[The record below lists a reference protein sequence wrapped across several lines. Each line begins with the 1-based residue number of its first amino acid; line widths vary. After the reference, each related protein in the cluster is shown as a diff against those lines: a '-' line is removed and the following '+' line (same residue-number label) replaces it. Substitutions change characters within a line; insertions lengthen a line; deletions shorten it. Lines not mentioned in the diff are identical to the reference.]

1 MVTHETHPAADYQG
15 YMSIFSRY
23 GVGGDRAGYLFLLF
37 PVGAAA
43 VWFGGGELAQSVTVG
58 IAAVG
63 SGLLLLWA
71 RRLRAG
77 VEESRR
83 QALTDDLTGL
93 GNRRRLLIDLE
104 RAIER
109 GTDHSPAVLAMFDLD
124 GFKSYNDTHGHPA
137 GDTLLA
143 RLGARLAAAFTGSG
157 SAYRLGG
164 DEFCLIVHG
173 SPSELEEAIG
183 HALAALTEEHEEIRS
198 SCGFVLLP
206 REARDASTALRIVD
220 QRMYAQKDDHRTSA
234 KRQAR
239 DLLLAVL
246 DQHAPELRPHCD
258 WVGELAQSV
267 AEQLGIERDEID
279 DIGLAADLHDI
290 GKIVIPRSILHKPG
304 PLDASEWEMIRRHTT
319 IGEAIL
325 NAAPVLSSVAALV
338 RSTHERID
346 GAGYPDGLAGEAIPL
361 GSRIIAVCDAF
372 DAMTSDRSYHD
383 AIPREAAIA
392 ELEKDAGTQFDRR
405 VVAAAR
411 RVLEHPGARRPAGN
425 RVVAPRTPDLSPSTR
440 IQALLDVIRLVRVKR
455 DPDRL
460 LDEIVETVGRG
471 LGLDT
476 VIINMYRPEWDDFIV
491 SSVHGNARARAEL
504 LNSTYPREWFDPL
517 MDDRY
522 LRRGAYF
529 VEQGTF
535 DWKTYLGP
543 RYVPTGP
550 PSSIPNAWQLEDE
563 LFVPFRH
570 SDGHILGLFSV
581 GDPVSGRRLSDEELD
596 VLVAVTLQAAVLV
609 EAAQTGA
616 AWERSQKGLA
626 ELLAV
631 SARLLEPGS
640 TQDVLDRVCAGVR
653 SALRFDKVQL
663 QLHDPETSTYRCAAS
678 VGWPEGDKAL
688 TTPTSEA
695 DLARLLD
702 PEFDVD
708 GCYLLPHDE
717 GAARCSQTSVGY
729 RSQLN
734 GVGPNAWNQHWL
746 LVPLRAPDNSVIGVI
761 WVDDPTDRLLPIPQ
775 RLRAL
780 RLFANQATSALA
792 TATLLDQVTPARDR
806 TNRAA

>member
-1 MVTHETHPAADYQG
+1 
-15 YMSIFSRY
+15 MSIFSRY

-43 VWFGGGELAQSVTVG
+43 VWFGGGEPAQSVTVG

-143 RLGARLAAAFTGSG
+143 RLGARLAAAFTESG

-183 HALAALTEEHEEIRS
+183 QALAALTEEHEEIRS

-267 AEQLGIERDEID
+267 AEQLGIERDAID

-346 GAGYPDGLAGEAIPL
+346 GAG
-361 GSRIIAVCDAF
+361 
-372 DAMTSDRSYHD
+372 
-383 AIPREAAIA
+383 
-392 ELEKDAGTQFDRR
+392 
-405 VVAAAR
+405 
-411 RVLEHPGARRPAGN
+411 
-425 RVVAPRTPDLSPSTR
+425 
-440 IQALLDVIRLVRVKR
+440 
-455 DPDRL
+455 
-460 LDEIVETVGRG
+460 
-471 LGLDT
+471 
-476 VIINMYRPEWDDFIV
+476 
-491 SSVHGNARARAEL
+491 
-504 LNSTYPREWFDPL
+504 
-517 MDDRY
+517 
-522 LRRGAYF
+522 
-529 VEQGTF
+529 
-535 DWKTYLGP
+535 
-543 RYVPTGP
+543 
-550 PSSIPNAWQLEDE
+550 
-563 LFVPFRH
+563 
-570 SDGHILGLFSV
+570 
-581 GDPVSGRRLSDEELD
+581 
-596 VLVAVTLQAAVLV
+596 
-609 EAAQTGA
+609 
-616 AWERSQKGLA
+616 
-626 ELLAV
+626 
-631 SARLLEPGS
+631 
-640 TQDVLDRVCAGVR
+640 
-653 SALRFDKVQL
+653 
-663 QLHDPETSTYRCAAS
+663 
-678 VGWPEGDKAL
+678 
-688 TTPTSEA
+688 
-695 DLARLLD
+695 
-702 PEFDVD
+702 
-708 GCYLLPHDE
+708 
-717 GAARCSQTSVGY
+717 
-729 RSQLN
+729 
-734 GVGPNAWNQHWL
+734 
-746 LVPLRAPDNSVIGVI
+746 
-761 WVDDPTDRLLPIPQ
+761 
-775 RLRAL
+775 
-780 RLFANQATSALA
+780 
-792 TATLLDQVTPARDR
+792 
-806 TNRAA
+806 